1 MTNEAN
7 QILNVS
13 KLTIRYGDLV
23 AVSELELNLRQ
34 GEILGL
40 IGPNGSG
47 KSTTFKGILGIVR
60 PFQGTVSLNGENLTG
75 LRTCDVASRGIAY
88 TSQVPSLF
96 PEMSVYDNVCV
107 GYHSRR
113 RAKLPGILLQTGS
126 VRSEDRQV
134 AREVQE
140 VLGFTGIREFQQA
153 LGYNLPFGIG
163 RMVQVARALL
173 QKPRVLLLD
182 EPSAGMSAGE
192 KEKIMELI
200 KNINRQG
207 VSIILVE
214 HDMNVVMN
222 TAQRIIVLNYGTKIA
237 EGPPSAI
244 QSDPQVIEAYLG
256 RG

>member
-1 MTNEAN
+1 MTNEAK
-7 QILNVS
+7 QVLKIS

-23 AVSELELNLRQ
+23 AVSELEMMLGE

-60 PFQGTVSLNGENLTG
+60 PYQGTVSLNGDDLVG
-75 LRTCDVASRGIAY
+75 LRTCDVAKRGIAY

-96 PEMSVYDNVCV
+96 PEMTVYDNVCV
-107 GYHSRR
+107 GFHSRR
-113 RAKLPGILLQTGS
+113 QAKLPGILLRTS
-126 VRSEDRQV
+126 AVRREDRQV
-134 AREVQE
+134 AEEVEE
-140 VLGFTGIREFQQA
+140 VLRFTGIREFQEA
-153 LGYNLPFGIG
+153 LAYNLPFGIG

-214 HDMNVVMN
+214 HDMHMVMN
-222 TAQRIIVLNYGTKIA
+222 TAQRIVVLNYGNKIA
-237 EGPPSAI
+237 EGPPQAI
-244 QSDPQVIEAYLG
+244 QADPQVVEAYLG
-256 RG
+256 KG

>member
-1 MTNEAN
+1 MTKEAN
-7 QILNVS
+7 QILRVS

-23 AVSELELNLRQ
+23 AVSELELDLGE

-60 PFQGTVSLNGENLTG
+60 PFQGTVFLNGENLVG
-75 LRTCDVASRGIAY
+75 LRTCDVAKRGIAY
-88 TSQVPSLF
+88 ASQVPSLF

-107 GYHSRR
+107 GFHSRR
-113 RAKLPGILLQTGS
+113 RAKLPGILLRTRG
-126 VRSEDRQV
+126 VRREDREV
-134 AREVQE
+134 AQEVQE

-153 LGYNLPFGIG
+153 LAYNLPFGIG

-214 HDMNVVMN
+214 HDMNMVMN
-222 TAQRIIVLNYGTKIA
+222 TAQRILVLNYGNKIA
-237 EGPPSAI
+237 EGSPQAI
-244 QSDPQVIEAYLG
+244 QTDPQVIEAYLG

>member
-1 MTNEAN
+1 VTNEAN
-7 QILNVS
+7 QILQVS

-23 AVSELELNLRQ
+23 AVSAVELNLGQ

-47 KSTTFKGILGIVR
+47 KSTTFKGILGIVK
-60 PFQGTVSLNGENLTG
+60 PSQGVVTLNGEDLVG
-75 LRTCDVASRGIAY
+75 LRTCDVAKRGIAY

-107 GYHSRR
+107 GFHSRR
-113 RAKLPGILLQTGS
+113 RAKLPGILLQTRA
-126 VRSEDRQV
+126 VRREDREV
-134 AREVQE
+134 AEEVHE
-140 VLGFTGIREFQQA
+140 VLGFTGIREFRETLA
-153 LGYNLPFGIG
+153 YNLPFGIG

-192 KEKIMELI
+192 KERIMDLI

-214 HDMNVVMN
+214 HDMNMVMN
-222 TAQRIIVLNYGTKIA
+222 TAQRIIVLNYGNKIA
-237 EGPPSAI
+237 EGPPEAI
-244 QSDPQVIEAYLG
+244 QANPQVIEAYLG